1 MHSILIGL
9 CITVKTYPTETTIK
23 DKGFILANGFSQLQ
37 RHGIASNSVH
47 GSRVPSYHN
56 EPESKARMRYQVS
69 TSEVHGHSPITGES
83 THLVPKHS
91 PGETVHI

>member
-23 DKGFILANGFSQLQ
+23 EKGFILAYGFSQFQ

-47 GSRVPSYHN
+47 GTRVPSYHS

-69 TSEVHGHSPITGES
+69 TSEVH
-83 THLVPKHS
+83 
-91 PGETVHI
+91 